1 MAYRLYTHDVQEGI
15 TDFNDMKYHMLKSR
29 HDYSLIFNEVSEQFI
44 VAYNVRYHELDS
56 IDWAQGY
63 YFSDIEEAMDKFNKL
78 TSDIYRFMTN
88 DTAPTSYTLD
98 VIFKTMIEAREEG
111 NIWADPVE
119 DMLAVTIEFMLDNEE
134 LFDKS
139 VIEDIR
145 DTLGK

>member
-1 MAYRLYTHDVQEGI
+1 MAYRLYNRDVQEGI
-15 TDFNDMKYHMLKSR
+15 TDFNDDKYHILNSR
-29 HDYSLIFNEVSEQFI
+29 HDYSLIFNDVSDLFI
-44 VAYNVRYHELDS
+44 VAYKLEFHEYDS

-88 DTAPTSYTLD
+88 DPAPTSYTLD
-98 VIFKTMIEAREEG
+98 VIFDTMIEAREEG
-111 NIWADPVE
+111 NIWEDPLE
-119 DMLAVTIEFMLDNEE
+119 DMLDVTIGFMLDNEE
-134 LFDKS
+134 LFDGS